1 MAVDEASPGA
11 APRFRLGPY
20 DVARCLGRGGMAD
33 VFEALHVDLGKRVA
47 VKILRSPVGADGEN
61 TRRVLREGRAA
72 TAVRHPN
79 VVEMLDVGFQDG
91 IAYLVMDLLEGE
103 DLSVRLARTGP
114 MPVAEIADLLLP
126 VVSGMA
132 AAHAAGVIHRDL
144 KPSNIFLARRHH
156 GIEPVVVD
164 FGISKSI
171 DGAAGT
177 GSSQVGA
184 GTVPYMAPEQVR
196 GSRDVTALCDVY
208 ALGAILY
215 ECATG
220 RTPFWSEDR
229 YELIQGIMTG
239 PVVPPSERNP
249 LVGPAFDA
257 IVLRALA
264 REPGDRFPDV
274 SALGAALWPLAGE
287 KARERWADE
296 FGSIEAGLRSGG
308 VAVTVRPPGW
318 ARAASR
324 GRTALRAAGALSIL
338 ALAAA
343 SVLASAGLTSSTR
356 PASGPTGQS
365 AAAATWQPPTLSP
378 SSTTAS
384 VATLVAPSPV
394 VLPEAPA
401 AAAPRAVEAT
411 PPPRPAH
418 TTVPAAVRRDPQH
431 APAAGAA
438 TVERGTANIP
448 IVE

>member
-1 MAVDEASPGA
+1 MAGDEASA
-11 APRFRLGPY
+11 AALPRFRLGPY
-20 DVARCLGRGGMAD
+20 DLVRCLGRGGMAE
-33 VFEALHVDLGKRVA
+33 VFEARHVDLGKRVA
-47 VKILRSPVGADGEN
+47 VKILRSPVGPDGEN
-61 TRRVLREGRAA
+61 SRRVLREGRAA

-79 VVEMLDVGFQDG
+79 VVEMLDVGVQDG
-91 IAYLVMDLLEGE
+91 IAYLVMELLEGE

-196 GSRDVTALCDVY
+196 GSREVTALCDVY

-229 YELIQGIMTG
+229 YELVQAIMTA
-239 PVVPPSERNP
+239 PVVPPSQRNP
-249 LVGPAFDA
+249 LVGPSFDA

-264 REPGDRFPDV
+264 RDPGDRFSYV

-287 KARERWADE
+287 KARERWAEE
-296 FGSIEAGLRSGG
+296 FGSLEAGIRSSG
-308 VAVTVRPPGW
+308 VAVTVRPG
-318 ARAASR
+318 RAPTTNK
-324 GRTALRAAGALSIL
+324 GKMALRAAGTLSIL
-338 ALAAA
+338 ALAGA
-343 SVLASAGLTSSTR
+343 SVLASAGLASPSR
-356 PASGPTGQS
+356 PASEPPLQS
-365 AAAATWQPPTLSP
+365 AAAVTWEPPALPTAPAT
-378 SSTTAS
+378 A
-384 VATLVAPSPV
+384 VATLAAPSPAV
-394 VLPEAPA
+394 SQETPTP
-401 AAAPRAVEAT
+401 AAPRAVGAS
-411 PPPRPAH
+411 PSSRPAR
-418 TTVPAAVRRDPQH
+418 TTVPTAAPRDPNR
-431 APAAGAA
+431 APAAAAA